1 MGSLSEQETTMT
13 ADYPDKS
20 DSLQGGASQVVD
32 IVVIGAGFSG
42 MYALHRLRNDYRLIC
57 FEAGESV
64 GGTWYWNR
72 YPGARVD
79 IESMEYSYDFD
90 EALQQEWKWPEMFS
104 AQPELEAYA
113 NHVADRFGLR
123 DQIRFSTR
131 VERLEFNES
140 RSLWHVFTDRNDHV
154 ICKYVIAATGSLAV
168 PTIPNWPGKDS
179 FQGKLY
185 HTAQW
190 PREGVDVAGKRV
202 GIIGTGS
209 TGIQAAPMLA
219 QTAGH
224 LFVFQRTPAFSMPSG
239 NRPLSEEYERQW
251 KANYAERRERMWH
264 TPSLSL
270 IQPSDK
276 SIFEYS
282 PEEQQEILE
291 KAWSSQSAFQLLVAF
306 KDIMTD
312 RKANDIVAE
321 FVRNKIR
328 ATVKDPKVAE
338 LLCPTTYAIGA
349 KRLCIDSGYYQMYN
363 RDNVT
368 LVDAR
373 TNPITGFTPSGIR
386 TTAATYDLD
395 VIVFATGF
403 DAMTGALTRMDI
415 KGFEGVTMREKW
427 REGPTTYL
435 GMMVSGFPNLFMV
448 HGPGSPSV
456 LAGMIMGGEWQ
467 VNWIARVIDEMEKG
481 GFERIDATKE
491 AEESWADEL
500 ATVAGY
506 TLHKTADSWYT
517 GANVEGKP
525 RSFMVYVGGYPRYS
539 ALCTRALDEGYRG
552 FAMRKAPITAA
563 PVRSDDPLVVFR

>member
-1 MGSLSEQETTMT
+1 MT

-403 DAMTGALTRMDI
+403 DAMTGADPHGHQGIRGCHDA
-415 KGFEGVTMREKW
+415 REVA
-427 REGPTTYL
+427 RGPHHLSGHDGL
-435 GMMVSGFPNLFMV
+435 GLPEPV
-448 HGPGSPSV
+448 HGPWARQPIGACRHDHGRGM
-456 LAGMIMGGEWQ
+456 AGQLDRPRHRRDGEG
-467 VNWIARVIDEMEKG
+467 RL
-481 GFERIDATKE
+481 R
-491 AEESWADEL
+491 AD
-500 ATVAGY
+500 
-506 TLHKTADSWYT
+506 
-517 GANVEGKP
+517 
-525 RSFMVYVGGYPRYS
+525 RR
-539 ALCTRALDEGYRG
+539 DEGGGRELGRRARHGRG
-552 FAMRKAPITAA
+552 LHAA
-563 PVRSDDPLVVFR
+563 QDRRFLVHGSERGRQTPLVHGLRGRLSPIFRAVHEGAGRGLSRLCHAEGADHRSAGA

>member
-1 MGSLSEQETTMT
+1 MRAALTP
-13 ADYPDKS
+13 DYPYGCKRPVFAS
-20 DSLQGGASQVVD
+20 D
-32 IVVIGAGFSG
+32 
-42 MYALHRLRNDYRLIC
+42 
-57 FEAGESV
+57 
-64 GGTWYWNR
+64 
-72 YPGARVD
+72 
-79 IESMEYSYDFD
+79 
-90 EALQQEWKWPEMFS
+90 
-104 AQPELEAYA
+104 
-113 NHVADRFGLR
+113 
-123 DQIRFSTR
+123 
-131 VERLEFNES
+131 
-140 RSLWHVFTDRNDHV
+140 
-154 ICKYVIAATGSLAV
+154 
-168 PTIPNWPGKDS
+168 
-179 FQGKLY
+179 
-185 HTAQW
+185 
-190 PREGVDVAGKRV
+190 
-202 GIIGTGS
+202 
-209 TGIQAAPMLA
+209 
-219 QTAGH
+219 
-224 LFVFQRTPAFSMPSG
+224 
-239 NRPLSEEYERQW
+239 
-251 KANYAERRERMWH
+251 
-264 TPSLSL
+264 
-270 IQPSDK
+270 
-276 SIFEYS
+276 
-282 PEEQQEILE
+282 
-291 KAWSSQSAFQLLVAF
+291 
-306 KDIMTD
+306 
-312 RKANDIVAE
+312 
-321 FVRNKIR
+321 
-328 ATVKDPKVAE
+328 
-338 LLCPTTYAIGA
+338 
-349 KRLCIDSGYYQMYN
+349 YYQMYN